1 MPGGDRTGPL
11 GAGPMTGW
19 GRGVCGRGSAAGFG
33 PDWPARGGRGAGF
46 GWGRGAGFGWGRG
59 WRNRS
64 WAGGPE
70 GWARGGWWPAGVAPW
85 AAAADPAED
94 ERQMLERE
102 AAALEQ
108 EMGRIRAR
116 LDVLAE
122 KESD

>member
-1 MPGGDRTGPL
+1 
-11 GAGPMTGW
+11 MTGW
-19 GRGVCGRGSAAGFG
+19 GRGVCGSGTA
-33 PDWPARGGRGAGF
+33 AGF
-46 GWGRGAGFGWGRG
+46 GWGRGGGLGWGRG

-64 WAGGPE
+64 WAAGPA
-70 GWARGGWWPAGVAPW
+70 GRARGGWWPAGVAPW
-85 AAAADPAED
+85 AAVADSAED

-108 EMGRIRAR
+108 EIGRIRAR

>member
-1 MPGGDRTGPL
+1 
-11 GAGPMTGW
+11 MTGW
-19 GRGVCGRGSAAGFG
+19 GRGVCGCGGAAGFG

-46 GWGRGAGFGWGRG
+46 GWGRV

-64 WAGGPE
+64 WAAGPA
-70 GWARGGWWPAGVAPW
+70 GWPRGGWWPEGVAPW

-108 EMGRIRAR
+108 EIGRIRAR

>member
-19 GRGVCGRGSAAGFG
+19 GRGVCGRGNAAGFG
-33 PDWPARGGRGAGF
+33 CGRGAGL
-46 GWGRGAGFGWGRG
+46 GWGRG

-64 WAGGPE
+64 WAAGHA
-70 GWARGGWWPAGVAPW
+70 GWARGGRRSEGVAPW
-85 AAAADPAED
+85 AAFADAAED

-102 AAALEQ
+102 AAGLEQ
-108 EMGRIRAR
+108 EIGRIRAR
-116 LDVLAE
+116 LEVLAE